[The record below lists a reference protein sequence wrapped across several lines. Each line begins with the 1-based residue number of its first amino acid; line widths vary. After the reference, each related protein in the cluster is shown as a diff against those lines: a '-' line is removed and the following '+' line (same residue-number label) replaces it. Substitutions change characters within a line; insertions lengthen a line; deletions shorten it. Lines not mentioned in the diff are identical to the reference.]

1 MNYKSNFNVK
11 PCAISSGFVEFERDV
26 IYPEL
31 VENGDFSELGS
42 ELTTPFSSGWLR
54 IGENNWSLNPAPVN
68 GGIEGID
75 ATSYVYQGISTT
87 IGKQYKVVVD
97 ASVTE
102 GSCELRGFNS
112 TTILTI
118 STLGRKTYSAIFTET
133 DGNNNVGFNSASGFT
148 GVIHSLS
155 VKEVGVDWE
164 VLNSDANNYVVF
176 NGSTAR
182 LKFLNTSPVTTLE
195 SSFLMIAGKT
205 YKLIVDVAS
214 VTSGSI
220 KIDGAGISELF
231 NSAGVTTRTITP
243 TSGTRIIFYR
253 ATANVDLTL
262 NSVSVTEVGE
272 ATESA
277 LPNQIECEAYGYTW
291 NSGNRTC
298 QAFNPSITLETIA
311 GNLNNNLYGSNNK
324 TQRGTQN
331 SMTIGQGNSING
343 ITENNLI
350 IGRGNSIQRETANNF
365 IVGTAAKSIVDN
377 SFSLGGNNGVADRL
391 DRLGA
396 QLISNPLFDEVGTE
410 LITNGDFL
418 TDTNWSKTNATIS
431 NGIATLN
438 IVDGAYSAIYQSV
451 TYTSGKKYRLIATL
465 SGTEGK
471 IMRFQDNASN
481 TGGLTSVNGAVTLTG
496 EIQNIELFF
505 IANKNSIGMNIARQ
519 FDGDWQFTFNIIS
532 VKEVGQDWTLSAN
545 ASIEYDKLNLNGSGA
560 FVSAQQSV
568 YASGIK
574 NGKTL
579 RFTYEVTEN
588 TLVSGERSE
597 GKLRVGAFSGA
608 SLFPAATDLNSSV
621 GTHTF
626 DIVVGIEGTNNV
638 FDMYLTSGYVSGN
651 IKIDYVTLQEVL
663 PFVAPRQMSYLM
675 FGKQTT
681 DGNTKA
687 ANLNNTAGT
696 FYVVPLNSA
705 SYFHCDIVAVRT
717 GGTSRTGAIG
727 DTASWTERGVF
738 TNLNQGEEGGLTIA
752 RERDTVQAIGSGT
765 ALWRPTAAVNNTNG
779 NFSLNVRGAADMII
793 EWAITV
799 RITQIKTTF

>member
-26 IYPEL
+26 VYPEL
-31 VENGDFSELGS
+31 VKNKDFSDLGA
-42 ELTTPFSSGWLR
+42 ELTTPFNSGWLKL
-54 IGENNWSLNPAPVN
+54 GENNWSLNPAPVF

-87 IGKQYKVVVD
+87 IGKQYQVVVD

-102 GSCELRGFNS
+102 GSCELRGFNT

-155 VKEVGVDWE
+155 VKEINLNWDEVGNSSLVVGDYE
-164 VLNSDANNYVVF
+164 GKTNVANINILGTANSDRIKQDFDYV
-176 NGSTAR
+176 
-182 LKFLNTSPVTTLE
+182 
-195 SSFLMIAGKT
+195 
-205 YKLIVDVAS
+205 D
-214 VTSGSI
+214 
-220 KIDGAGISELF
+220 
-231 NSAGVTTRTITP
+231 GVTYFISVEVYLV
-243 TSGTRIIFYR
+243 SGNIRID
-253 ATANVDLTL
+253 TANSVVPSDFINNSTTGSWQTLTANFTAISSSANQIWL
-262 NSVSVTEVGE
+262 RSSQQVSQFYVSSISVTEVGE
-272 ATESA
+272 PTESA
-277 LPNQIECEAYGYTW
+277 LPNQAECEAYGYTW

-311 GNLNNNLYGSNNK
+311 GNLSNYLYGSNNK

-350 IGRGNSIQRETANNF
+350 VGRGNSIKRETANNF

-391 DRLGA
+391 DRLGT
-396 QLISNPLFDEVGTE
+396 QLVSEF
-410 LITNGDFL
+410 DFL
-418 TDTNWSKTNATIS
+418 LEGSWS
-431 NGIATLN
+431 
-438 IVDGAYSAIYQSV
+438 
-451 TYTSGKKYRLIATL
+451 L
-465 SGTEGK
+465 SE
-471 IMRFQDNASN
+471 
-481 TGGLTSVNGAVTLTG
+481 
-496 EIQNIELFF
+496 
-505 IANKNSIGMNIARQ
+505 
-519 FDGDWQFTFNIIS
+519 
-532 VKEVGQDWTLSAN
+532 N
-545 ASIEYDKLNLNGSGA
+545 ASIEYEKLVLNGSGA
-560 FVSAQQSV
+560 SVFATQSL
-568 YASGIK
+568 YASGVK

-579 RFTYEVTEN
+579 RFIYEVSEN
-588 TLVSGERSE
+588 TLVSDERSRTQ
-597 GKLRVGAFSGA
+597 GLLRVGANSN
-608 SLFPAATDLNSSV
+608 SLFPSIINLNSNV

-626 DIVVGIEGTNNV
+626 DVIVGVEGSNNI
-638 FDMYLTSGYVSGN
+638 FDIDITSDYISGN
-651 IKIDYVTLQEVL
+651 IKINYVTIQEVL
-663 PFVAPRQMSYLM
+663 PFIAPIQMSYLM

-681 DGNTKA
+681 DGTTKA

-705 SYFHCDIVAVRT
+705 SYFQCDIVAVRT

-727 DTASWTERGVF
+727 DTASWTEKGVF
-738 TNLNQGEEGGLTIA
+738 TNLNQAEGGLTIS
-752 RERDTVQAIGSGT
+752 RERDTVQSIGSGT
-765 ALWRPTAAVNNTNG
+765 TNWRPTAVVNNTNG
-779 NFSLNVRGAADMII
+779 NFGLNVRGATDMII